1 MFVDTIFEFQSLE
14 KIERK
19 MEQFKVCERETKT
32 KAYSREGNDFDIFK
46 VCQFFIFKF

>member
-1 MFVDTIFEFQSLE
+1 MFVDTIFEFESLE

-32 KAYSREGNDFDIFK
+32 KAYSREGNEFIFI
-46 VCQFFIFKF
+46 VCNFFIFKC